1 MTLRH
6 HSKWLEFSCIISPCS
21 HEQFS
26 HELPLP
32 KMATIFIFWQQQACA
47 CKNQGRQK
55 RKSKTERTCF
65 TLKMQ
70 LHAVNSS
77 WGERFRGSRIIA
89 VPLCRA
95 WLASAACSLC
105 RGAVGAGENKKEII
119 KKKVTV
125 QVQEAPCSLAQMH
138 CFRMIFSMVDL
149 ADRGS

>member
-1 MTLRH
+1 MTVRH

-32 KMATIFIFWQQQACA
+32 KMPTILIFWQQQACT

-105 RGAVGAGENKKEII
+105 RGAPALATTCRQIGQGQRAEPCTVARPPL
-119 KKKVTV
+119 KVMPRRSPVT
-125 QVQEAPCSLAQMH
+125 ATPP
-138 CFRMIFSMVDL
+138 
-149 ADRGS
+149 